1 MTNRVHVK
9 LIVILLRQLNHELLH
24 QKATSLMLMLPKIW
38 MLQ

>member
-24 QKATSLMLMLPKIW
+24 QKATSFFNVDAA
-38 MLQ
+38 